1 MDLKKKFSK
10 KAPKLS
16 RADSWRRNPIPWL
29 VLLFFI
35 YSIGGY
41 YIIPN
46 GNKWITMRSEIKK
59 FQEEE
64 PELKSKRDN
73 LNIEYE
79 EIKNKYEELAS
90 ETLKREQQIFPE
102 KINLSKIAKILE
114 LYSLILAYDIDD
126 TNYFE
131 LASVNFSPPISD
143 EDTPYKVTNTNIKII
158 GARTNIYNFITFLES
173 GRIPKPIAQKMKN
186 VADVSVDLR
195 YLEQNLLPIATLDSI
210 RINEY
215 KSPEVDLNNLFSVEI
230 QVKFYSQ

>member
-1 MDLKKKFSK
+1 
-10 KAPKLS
+10 
-16 RADSWRRNPIPWL
+16 
-29 VLLFFI
+29 
-35 YSIGGY
+35 
-41 YIIPN
+41 
-46 GNKWITMRSEIKK
+46 MRSEIKK